1 MRLFRKRRT
10 NYSYDYYSSY
20 NSRRKRLRVDR
31 AVIAV
36 VAGVL
41 LVLAIVVYLNFN
53 RIQFLMKGYSWSTTS
68 EIIRSFDNDEEK
80 ELLSHDK
87 MNNILKWIDSSNKVE
102 LYDDYE
108 RYYKLSKKLGYDLE
122 HEEVVEFIDDVFV
135 GQLNRLSQYGYT
147 NKIVWDLLEDG
158 ASKSDLL
165 FLIENQL
172 KNEDTEPFRKVDG
185 YKITKMLDYMAK
197 YNEIKDYNYAVNI
210 VNYPFIISSNGK
222 PSKNYI
228 IANPDNILT
237 LVKKGFYLSEDYE
250 PKDLVEPESEY
261 VAPDCGNRQLRKD
274 AYEAMVKMIKAA
286 EKEDLHLLLNSGY
299 RSYDEQTRIYQET
312 EQKYGGA
319 YAAEYVATPGAS
331 EHQTGLG
338 LDMTSQSVVDKQRL
352 VFSDTAEYKWV
363 IANCQKYGFVI
374 RFEQGTDGITG
385 ISHEPWHLR
394 YVGEDVARD
403 MIEHNWTF
411 EEYCLYRN
419 VIPEFTKD

>member
-1 MRLFRKRRT
+1 MRLFRKRRS

-20 NSRRKRLRVDR
+20 NSRKRLRIDR
-31 AVIAV
+31 AVVAI
-36 VAGVL
+36 VAGVV
-41 LVLAIVVYLNFN
+41 LVIGIIVYLNFN
-53 RIQFLMKGYSWSTTS
+53 RIQFLIKGYSWSTTS
-68 EIIRSFDNDEEK
+68 EIVSSFDNDEEK

-87 MNNILKWIDSSNKVE
+87 MDHILKWIDMSNKVT

-108 RYYKLSKKLGYDLE
+108 RYYDVSKKLGDEMAYEDI
-122 HEEVVEFIDDVFV
+122 VEFIDDVFA
-135 GQLNRLSQYGYT
+135 GQLKNLSMYGYS
-147 NKIVWDLLEDG
+147 NDHVWSLLEDG
-158 ASKSDLL
+158 ASKSDLS
-165 FLIENQL
+165 FLLENKLTQETIAPYCQV
-172 KNEDTEPFRKVDG
+172 KG
-185 YKITKMLDYMAK
+185 YKLTNMLSYIEK
-197 YNEIKDYNYAVNI
+197 YNEVKDYNYAVNI
-210 VNYPFIISSNGK
+210 VNYPFIISSNGN
-222 PSKNYI
+222 PTHNYT
-228 IANPDNILT
+228 IANPDEILT

-250 PKDLVEPESEY
+250 PEDLVEPEAKY
-261 VAPDCGNRQLRKD
+261 VAPDCSNNKLRKD

-319 YAAEYVATPGAS
+319 YAAEYVASPGAS

-374 RFEQGTDGITG
+374 RFEEGTDGITG

-403 MIEHNWTF
+403 MIQNNWTF
-411 EEYCLYRN
+411 EEYCLYRS